1 MQKFSRILVAVATC
15 LLPAGVSGVERAG
28 EFEAGTHSTPWP
40 MQVSGT
46 DNSFVIYPPQFH
58 SWEGNRL
65 QGRAAVSVQA
75 QDSEQPGFGML
86 ALSARTAVDAASGM
100 VTIGGITIDDAEFPA
115 SGNRAADYAA
125 LLQRQLGAQSWQ
137 VAQERLQSDIA
148 IDRAARQ
155 ANAQPL
161 RHDAPHIIH
170 TQRPAILIPVDGAPV
185 LREVPDTALMR
196 VINTRALILFD
207 RSTQQHFLYAAGNWM
222 SARNLE
228 GPWTPAARISPEL
241 EQAKELIAQQNL
253 VDLLEDEDLRGS
265 GELPAI
271 HVSTTPAEL
280 LQTDGAPE
288 YSPVA
293 GTRLLYVINSPQNI
307 LFDLESQQH
316 YALISGRW
324 FRSPRLDL
332 PGWTHVPAT
341 QLPADFAMIPG
352 DHPLAG
358 TRAAVA
364 GTPEARE
371 AVIANAVPEVAG
383 IDRATA
389 GLEVSYDGP
398 ASFRP
403 IEGTALQYAVNSPT
417 PVIRASEN
425 AFFALDNGVWFVAGS
440 PYGPWTVATL
450 IPPEIY
456 AIPRSSPLHYVT
468 YVRIYGDTPDTV
480 YVGYTPGYVGSY
492 VADYNVVVYGT
503 GWAYRPWIGSVWY
516 GAPVTWGYGFTVIY
530 SWWNPWW
537 SWTPVYWSY
546 APYYRPWWGP
556 WHVPF
561 THSRRVV
568 IGAPS
573 SLTVINTVNITNIYQ
588 RWSPGTV
595 AWKGSQLHRPKR
607 ASAPLAHAMPG
618 TGSIR
623 FSDGRV
629 HQFSGSG
636 DPRPRGAGNRA
647 REREHPN
654 LPQIQSTSPR
664 ARADSSTPRVQPGSA
679 ARRNQADDRVQR
691 TEPPARQQR
700 ALPEQALTTPRPS
713 TAPQARSN
721 RRDDATRIQRT
732 EPGTLDRRREA
743 PPAVSARPQQTPS
756 LGARPPQHTAPAR
769 RQSPAEALP
778 QARER
783 DRAQIPQQQAVPA
796 APTTAAP
803 SQRVTPAPSAAT
815 PRRTPQQTGQP
826 LQRAE
831 RIRTQPPVS
840 MPSQPGN
847 TVANSRPQMRQERV
861 APAAPATVAP
871 SQRVMP
877 GVGAAA
883 PAPTAPLTTERSFGP
898 RGSGAQPPAGAPQ
911 GRRQGGGGA
920 VRAPIGGFSR

>member
-1 MQKFSRILVAVATC
+1 MQKFSGFLVAVATC

-28 EFEAGTHSTPWP
+28 EIEAGTHSTPWP

-46 DNSFVIYPPQFH
+46 DNSFVVYPPQFY

-86 ALSARTAVDAASGM
+86 TLSARTAVDAASGM

-115 SGNRAADYAA
+115 SSKRATDYAA

-155 ANAQPL
+155 ANAQAL

-170 TQRPAILIPVDGAPV
+170 TQRPAILIPVDGTPV

-196 VINTRALILFD
+196 VINTRALILLD
-207 RSTQQHFLYAAGNWM
+207 RSTQQHFLYASGNWM
-222 SARNLE
+222 NARNLE

-241 EQAKELIAQQNL
+241 EQAKELIAQQNQ
-253 VDLLEDEDLRGS
+253 VDLLEDEELLGS
-265 GELPAI
+265 GDVPAI
-271 HVSTTPAEL
+271 YVSTTPAEL

-293 GTRLLYVINSPQNI
+293 DTRLLYVINSPQII

-389 GLEVSYDGP
+389 SLEVPYDGP

-440 PYGPWTVATL
+440 PYGAWTVATL

-492 VADYNVVVYGT
+492 VADSNVVVYGT

-516 GAPVTWGYGFTVIY
+516 GAPVTWGHGFTVIY

-546 APYYRPWWGP
+546 APHYRPWWGP

-561 THSRRVV
+561 AYSRRVV
-568 IGAPS
+568 IGAPR
-573 SLTVINTVNITNIYQ
+573 SLTVINSVNITNIYQ

-607 ASAPLAHAMPG
+607 ASAPLTHARPG

-623 FSDGRV
+623 FSDGSV

-647 REREHPN
+647 RERAN

-664 ARADSSTPRVQPGSA
+664 ARADSSTSRVQPGSA
-679 ARRNQADDRVQR
+679 ARRHQADRVQR
-691 TEPPARQQR
+691 TEPHTRQQR

-732 EPGTLDRRREA
+732 GPGTSDRRREA
-743 PPAVSARPQQTPS
+743 LPAVSARAQPTPS
-756 LGARPPQHTAPAR
+756 LDARPPQQTAPAR
-769 RQSPAEALP
+769 RQSPTEALP
-778 QARER
+778 QTRER
-783 DRAQIPQQQAVPA
+783 NRAQRPQMPQQAVPA

-831 RIRTQPPVS
+831 RVRTQPP
-840 MPSQPGN
+840 
-847 TVANSRPQMRQERV
+847 
-861 APAAPATVAP
+861 
-871 SQRVMP
+871 
-877 GVGAAA
+877 
-883 PAPTAPLTTERSFGP
+883 
-898 RGSGAQPPAGAPQ
+898 AGTPQ

-920 VRAPIGGFSR
+920 VRAPIGGLSR

>member
-1 MQKFSRILVAVATC
+1 MQKFSTFLVAVATC

-28 EFEAGTHSTPWP
+28 ATEAGTHATPWP

-46 DNSFVIYPPQFH
+46 DNSFVVYPPQFFA
-58 SWEGNRL
+58 WEGNRL
-65 QGRAAVSVQA
+65 QGQAAVSVQT

-86 ALSARTAVDAASGM
+86 TLSARTTVDAASGM
-100 VTIGGITIDDAEFPA
+100 VTIGGISIDDADFPA
-115 SGNRAADYAA
+115 SSTRAADYAA
-125 LLQRQLGAQSWQ
+125 LLQRQLGTQSWQ

-155 ANAQPL
+155 ANAQAL

-170 TQRPAILIPVDGAPV
+170 TQRPAILIPVDGTPV

-196 VINTRALILFD
+196 VINTRALILLD
-207 RSTQQHFLYAAGNWM
+207 RSTQQHFLYAAGHWM
-222 SARNLE
+222 NARSLQ
-228 GPWTPAARISPEL
+228 GPWTPAGRISPDL
-241 EQAKELIAQQNL
+241 EQAKELIAQQNQ
-253 VDLLEDEDLRGS
+253 VDLLDDEELLGS
-265 GELPAI
+265 GEVPAI

-288 YSPVA
+288 YSPV
-293 GTRLLYVINSPQNI
+293 GDTRLLYVINSPQII

-352 DHPLAG
+352 DHPIAG

-383 IDRATA
+383 IDRASA
-389 GLEVSYDGP
+389 SLEVPYDGP

-403 IEGTALQYAVNSPT
+403 VEGTALQYAVNSPT

-425 AFFALDNGVWFVAGS
+425 TFFALDNGVWFVAGS
-440 PYGPWTVATL
+440 PYGAWTVATH

-516 GAPVTWGYGFTVIY
+516 GAPVTWGHGFTVTY

-537 SWTPVYWSY
+537 TWMPVYWSY
-546 APYYRPWWGP
+546 APHYRPWWGP

-561 THSRRVV
+561 AHSRRVV
-568 IGAPS
+568 IGAPRS
-573 SLTVINTVNITNIYQ
+573 VTVINSVNITNIYQ
-588 RWSPGTV
+588 RWSPRTV
-595 AWKGSQLHRPKR
+595 AWEGSQLHRPNR
-607 ASAPLAHAMPG
+607 AAATLTHARPG
-618 TGSIR
+618 SGSIR
-623 FSDGRV
+623 FNDGRV

-636 DPRPRGAGNRA
+636 EPRPRGANRA
-647 REREHPN
+647 REGERPN
-654 LPQIQSTSPR
+654 LPQIQSTNPR
-664 ARADSSTPRVQPGSA
+664 ARTDSSAPRVQPGSA
-679 ARRNQADDRVQR
+679 ARRNQADRVQR
-691 TEPPARQQR
+691 PAPQ
-700 ALPEQALTTPRPS
+700 ASPEQALTTPRPS

-721 RRDDATRIQRT
+721 RRNDATRIQRT
-732 EPGTLDRRREA
+732 GPGTSDRRRDT
-743 PPAVSARPQQTPS
+743 PPAVSARPQPTPS
-756 LGARPPQHTAPAR
+756 LDARPPQQTAPAR
-769 RQSPAEALP
+769 RQSPTQALP
-778 QARER
+778 QTREPN
-783 DRAQIPQQQAVPA
+783 RAQRPQMPQQQAVPTAPIRA
-796 APTTAAP
+796 APAQP
-803 SQRVTPAPSAAT
+803 VTPAPSAAT
-815 PRRTPQQTGQP
+815 PRRVPQQTGQP
-826 LQRAE
+826 PQRAE
-831 RIRTQPPVS
+831 RVRTQPPVS
-840 MPSQPGN
+840 TQSQPGN
-847 TVANSRPQMRQERV
+847 PGAGPRPQIRQERV
-861 APAAPATVAP
+861 APAAPARVTP
-871 SQRVMP
+871 SQRVAP
-877 GVGAAA
+877 AAA
-883 PAPTAPLTTERSFGP
+883 STPSAPLTRERSFGP
-898 RGSGAQPPAGAPQ
+898 RGAGAQPQAGTPQ
-911 GRRQGGGGA
+911 GLRQGGGGA
-920 VRAPIGGFSR
+920 VRSPAGGFSR